1 MSQHD
6 DVLEYDFV
14 IIGGGS
20 AGCVLAGR
28 LSEDPNVSVCLLEA
42 GGDGNNWVVNVPA
55 AAILSISTK
64 LNNWAFDTTPQSGL
78 NGRLGY
84 QPRGKGLGGSSAI
97 NAMVYIRGHRQDYD
111 QWAALGNSG
120 WSYDEV
126 LPYFK
131 KSEHNER
138 IHNEFH
144 GQRGPLNV
152 SELQTDSSLHA
163 TYIQAAKEVGYPLN
177 DDFNGATQEGLGVYQ
192 VTQKNGER
200 WSAARAFLLPH
211 LDRPNLHVETF
222 AHVQRIIIEEHNG
235 TPCAVGVEFKQKKA
249 LKTVRAKLEVLLSA
263 GTFQSP
269 QILMLSGIGDQT
281 ELEQHGIAVKHHLPG
296 VGKNLHDHPDFV
308 FGYKVKLTQSTFG
321 FSPAGSFD
329 LMRQVG
335 KYRKNRRGLLT
346 TNFAECGGFLKTS
359 PELVAPNLQLHFV
372 VALVD
377 NHGRTLHGGHGISCH
392 VCLLN
397 PRSRGS
403 VQLSG
408 AHMDDP
414 LRIDVNFLADPKDI
428 EDMVAGFK
436 ITKKLMDSEAFKP
449 VIKQDVFSSQV
460 QNDDDIR
467 KLLCQRVDT
476 VYHPVGTCKMG
487 IDASSDGMA
496 VVDPELKVY
505 GVQGLRVVDA
515 SIMPSVVNG
524 NTNAPAIM
532 IAEKA
537 VDMIRHTYQ
546 SAVMTKA
553 DSLKAND
560 LSAMA
565 S

>member
-1 MSQHD
+1 MDQHD
-6 DVLEYDFV
+6 DGHEYDFV

-42 GGDGNNWVVNVPA
+42 GGNGNNWIVNVPA

-64 LNNWAFDTTPQSGL
+64 INNWAFNTTPQSGL

-111 QWAALGNSG
+111 HWAALGNTG

-144 GQRGPLNV
+144 GQGGPLNI

-200 WSAARAFLLPH
+200 CSAARAFLLPH
-211 LDRPNLHVETF
+211 LDRPNLHVKTF
-222 AHVQRIIIEEHNG
+222 AHVQRIIIEDRDG
-235 TPCAVGVEFKQKKA
+235 KPCAVGVEFIQKKA
-249 LKTVRAKLEVLLSA
+249 LKTIRAKLEVLLSA

-281 ELEQHGIAVKHHLPG
+281 ELEQHKIAVKHHLSG

-308 FGYKVKLTQSTFG
+308 FGYKVKLTQGTFG
-321 FSPAGSFD
+321 FSPSGSFD
-329 LMRQVG
+329 LIRQVG
-335 KYRKNRRGLLT
+335 KFRKNRRGLLT

-397 PRSRGS
+397 PRSRGH
-403 VQLSG
+403 VKLSG

-414 LRIDVNFLADPKDI
+414 LHIDLNFLADPKDMD
-428 EDMVAGFK
+428 DMVAGFK
-436 ITKKLMDSEAFKP
+436 MTKKLMDSNAFKP
-449 VIKQDVFSSQV
+449 VIKQDVFSSQIK
-460 QNDDDIR
+460 NDDDIR

-487 IDASSDGMA
+487 VNDEMA
-496 VVDPELKVY
+496 VVDPQLRVY

-524 NTNAPAIM
+524 NTNAPVIM

-537 VDMIRHTYQ
+537 VDMIRQTYQ
-546 SAVMTKA
+546 MATASSSINSSNVENFESAVVA
-553 DSLKAND
+553 
-560 LSAMA
+560 
-565 S
+565 